1 MRAHERNTFLLLNLN
16 IYKHIDQIYKW
27 WEDMK
32 DEGAERGESTES
44 KRRRTGDVKETFS
57 ISLASQTKERLDKE
71 VEEGRWGSRSQAI
84 SYYLHRGIALEDH
97 AREYANRQ
105 LLLLDELSRSD
116 EEGADMIHSFLEM
129 MKKPKFRQ
137 LMKEIDEGLAR
148 KK

>member
-1 MRAHERNTFLLLNLN
+1 MEDGGEERC
-16 IYKHIDQIYKW
+16 
-27 WEDMK
+27 
-32 DEGAERGESTES
+32 ESTEP
-44 KRRRTGDVKETFS
+44 KRRRAGDIKDTFS
-57 ISLASQTKERLDKE
+57 ICLPSRTKERLDKE

-84 SYYLHRGIALEDH
+84 SYYIHRGIDLEDH

-116 EEGADMIHSFLEM
+116 EEGTDMIHSFLMM

-137 LMKEIDEGLAR
+137 LMKEIDESLAR